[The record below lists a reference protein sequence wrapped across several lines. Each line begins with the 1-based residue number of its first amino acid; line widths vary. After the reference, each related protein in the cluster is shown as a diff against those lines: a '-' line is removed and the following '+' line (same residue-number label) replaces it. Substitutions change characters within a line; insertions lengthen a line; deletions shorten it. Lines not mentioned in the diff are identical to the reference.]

1 MTFAVLDHDCKL
13 AGFYHWHNE
22 SNYIWTELKMN
33 VSNALTDLVNIKREG
48 SIPLDAVLPSYR
60 SCLVHTVDRFHSKD
74 MFSCD

>member
-1 MTFAVLDHDCKL
+1 VTFAVLDHDCKL

-48 SIPLDAVLPSYR
+48 SIPLDAVRPS
-60 SCLVHTVDRFHSKD
+60 
-74 MFSCD
+74 